1 MAQYR
6 RFGGQDGVAGD
17 YPHNDFWGRGS
28 VLGKGGKMPKFP
40 GATGVMDA
48 DSRRINTRCNNS
60 DKSSDSDIRHACGAQ
75 YKPNT
80 SRRRELHAWER
91 RLCVGKCD
99 DIMEFVQKASS
110 QSERVELTG
119 RKLWDLGSA
128 LLFEMLMLLLLVSV
142 TSVQV
147 SAALAEGIGWWLD
160 KGMLGMLRTSVG
172 MLRIAELERHKKG

>member
-6 RFGGQDGVAGD
+6 RFGGQDGVASD

-75 YKPNT
+75 YEPNT
-80 SRRRELHAWER
+80 SRRRELHAWGR
-91 RLCVGKCD
+91 RLCVGNATTSWNCTEG
-99 DIMEFVQKASS
+99 IEPVRASGTDWK
-110 QSERVELTG
+110 E
-119 RKLWDLGSA
+119 LWDLGSA
-128 LLFEMLMLLLLVSV
+128 LLFETLRLLLLVSV

-147 SAALAEGIGWWLD
+147 SAALVEGIGLWLD
-160 KGMLGMLRTSVG
+160 KGMLGILRTSVG